1 MGFQSAI
8 NNILGTAAG
17 ATIAAKSY
25 GDKKAKEAEAEKK
38 AGIEAQAQEKAD
50 IEEAQKKMSDATQMA
65 IGYKQEDLDK
75 REAAEA
81 MGIQLPQ
88 KNPRGV
94 SNATYERRVGN
105 AKAMEEIQARYIQ
118 NKEFRERLKGIK
130 TKALAAALKTEIN
143 KKGGKK

>member
-25 GDKKAKEAEAEKK
+25 KDKKAKEAEAEKK

-118 NKEFRERLKGIK
+118 NKEFRERLKNIK